1 MISKRAIWLES
12 LYDDECMNQHFFSLY
27 ILTRTH
33 VQKIGRRTKK
43 KKDEEIS
50 ASNLYNPLHIISF
63 SPFFFDILKCHDAML
78 FIPSQAH

>member
-12 LYDDECMNQHFFSLY
+12 LYDDECMNQLFFSLY

-33 VQKIGRRTKK
+33 VQKIGRRSKK

-50 ASNLYNPLHIISF
+50 ASNLYNPLHNISF

-78 FIPSQAH
+78 LIRSQAH